1 MGEPR
6 VGHGGAL
13 GVAQGGARG
22 GVGWG
27 KERVLGGR
35 GGVGP
40 GGPKGGGVIGGPGWG
55 IRGPRVRQG
64 LSGQGKWF

>member
-27 KERVLGGR
+27 KERVLGVEAGWVR
-35 GGVGP
+35 GAKE
-40 GGPKGGGVIGGPGWG
+40 GGHGGPGVG
-55 IRGPRVRQG
+55 HKRPSVRQG
-64 LSGQGKWF
+64 QSGQGKWF

>member
-35 GGVGP
+35 GMVGR
-40 GGPKGGGVIGGPGWG
+40 GGQRGHVGGPGWG
-55 IRGPRVRQG
+55 IKG
-64 LSGQGKWF
+64 LV